1 MHVSAAADA
10 AERHGDALAVVR
22 EVGDEL
28 ARFLRFLEV
37 LVDHR
42 AHGHLQDHV
51 LAVGAAHA
59 RALAVRAAFGLEVVL
74 EAVVDQRRDAQV
86 GLDDDVAAVT
96 AVAAVGAAFGDVRL
110 ATEGHAARAAVAAF
124 DVYAY
129 LVYEHGES
137 FAARAG
143 IMCARVVW
151 IVNERRPL
159 ICRGRLEN
167 RLSML
172 IAR

>member
-1 MHVSAAADA
+1 MHVSTAADA
-10 AERHGDALAVVR
+10 AERHGDALAVMR

-59 RALAVRAAFGLEVVL
+59 RALAVRAALGLEVVL